1 MALPRVIMHV
11 DLDYFFAQVEEVN
24 NPNVKGKPVIVCVYS
39 GRTADSGAVS
49 TANYLAREVGI
60 RSGMPIILAK
70 RMVKDREAVFLPVN
84 HSLYK
89 SVSDRVMELLRENSD
104 RFEQVSIDEAY
115 LDASVKTRGDF
126 KSAARLASDIK
137 KIVREKEGLTCSI
150 GVGPNKLVAKIASDF
165 KKPDGLTVVR
175 PDEVTTFIAPLPVDR
190 IPGIGKKT
198 ETKMKEI
205 GIRTVEDLAGQ
216 DHERLRET
224 FGEKLGTYFLNSSRG
239 MDDEPVQER
248 EMAEQL
254 SRIITLKQ
262 NTRDLALILGELPR
276 IVSDIEAR
284 LQREELAS
292 ASVGVILIDEK
303 LEVHTRSKKLDNPT
317 ASQEEILVAS
327 KDLIEKFLNEEPDT
341 ILRRVGIKL
350 SDLARK
356 GEQKS
361 LGEFLSH

>member
-1 MALPRVIMHV
+1 MTPTRVIMHV
-11 DLDYFFAQVEEVN
+11 DLDYFFAQVEELN
-24 NPNVKGKPVIVCVYS
+24 NSNLRGKPVIVCVYS
-39 GRTADSGAVS
+39 GRTTDSGAVS
-49 TANYLAREVGI
+49 TANYLAREIGI

-70 RMVKDREAVFLPVN
+70 RIMKDREAVFLPVN

-89 SVSDRVMELLRENSD
+89 SVSERVMKLLRENSD

-115 LDASVKTRGDF
+115 LDTSVKTRGDF
-126 KSAARLASDIK
+126 KSAAQLGSDIK

-165 KKPDGLTVVR
+165 KKPDGLTVVSH
-175 PDEVTTFIAPLPVDR
+175 DEVTSFIAPLSVDR

-198 ETKMKEI
+198 ETRMKEI
-205 GIRTVEDLAGQ
+205 GISTVGDLAKQ
-216 DHERLRET
+216 DPERVREF
-224 FGEKLGTYFLNSSRG
+224 FGERLGTYFSNSSKG
-239 MDDEPVQER
+239 IDDEPVQER
-248 EMAEQL
+248 EIAEQV

-262 NTRDLALILGELPR
+262 NTRDLTMILGELPR

-284 LQREELAS
+284 LQKEGLAS

-303 LEVHTRSKKLDNPT
+303 LEVHTRSKKLENPT

-327 KDLIEKFLNEEPDT
+327 KDLIEKFLNEEPD
-341 ILRRVGIKL
+341 IVLRRVGIKL